1 MLAVINL
8 AGLSLKLS
16 EYFPRFRPFFVGR
29 EEKFGL
35 RIKTEVFQMNISLF
49 NIMLLQLDTMTI
61 NQTEYRGNKT

>member
-1 MLAVINL
+1 MLAVLNL

-16 EYFPRFRPFFVGR
+16 EYFPRFPPFFAGQ

-61 NQTEYRGNKT
+61 NQTECWGNET